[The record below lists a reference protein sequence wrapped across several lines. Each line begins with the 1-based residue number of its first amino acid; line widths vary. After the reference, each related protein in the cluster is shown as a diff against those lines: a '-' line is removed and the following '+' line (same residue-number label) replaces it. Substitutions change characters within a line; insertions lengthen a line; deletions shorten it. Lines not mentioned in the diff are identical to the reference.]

1 MRSIRSIGMTH
12 HNSVSL
18 ALFLVLLNVSRSDK
32 AFSDSGS
39 IPTKVRFLTGD
50 LPHSYLGCYAD
61 CESGVRDFPVLA
73 LRSHHMTAQTCADG
87 CASFNYRYFAMQRG
101 IECRC
106 GNAYGRQGPSN
117 NCTSPCSEEQKEL
130 RAHQPAA
137 TCGGVC
143 ANSVYQLSGTAPAD
157 PPTPLPTVRPKTW
170 NDALVLEPILPY
182 TGTPFEPIGCERD
195 CCGKRRDMTVLAFR
209 SSNLTTA
216 MCASACA
223 NFPFF
228 ATQDASECHC
238 GHNHG
243 SQGESSECEYACAG
257 NASEQCGGYCAN
269 SVYRYRHLSDLAEH
283 KTRLPPAR
291 VAVVVPIHEPNFV
304 YGERL
309 LLTHNEYKMN
319 ATTDVHFVMSSNADA
334 RLFLEHLASS
344 CVQLNNGNSVHV
356 RTYDGDKALLL
367 THPSFFKKWWMVEQL
382 VDTYDYLI
390 AIDADAEF
398 VKYSDLYAV
407 SEAIMSRKVFFG
419 VEGCREGP
427 QTKSMWRFSPREV
440 DILMQKTNDGQLNVW
455 WNDLPV
461 FESAS
466 TKRFLREFKVTTTPT
481 SKGDFDYLPYAYY
494 LMLREGWNAVDL
506 TATLAGSELQRDGT
520 ECLPDSV
527 AASGGGSVD
536 TVRYSQPHWAHHA
549 AFIHAPSR
557 FAGADIV
564 MTFSHGRPINRAW
577 KRAAEQHEN

>member
-1 MRSIRSIGMTH
+1 MMH
-12 HNSVSL
+12 HNFVSL
-18 ALFLVLLNVSRSDK
+18 ALFLVFLNVSRSDK
-32 AFSDSGS
+32 ASIDSKSSDADF
-39 IPTKVRFLTGD
+39 RFLAED
-50 LPHSYLGCYAD
+50 LPFSYLGCYAD

-73 LRSHHMTAQTCADG
+73 LRSHHMNAQTCADA
-87 CASFNYRYFAMQRG
+87 CTSFNYRYFAMQRG

-106 GNAYGRQGPSN
+106 SNAYGRQGPSN
-117 NCTSPCSEEQKEL
+117 NCTSPCTDDQKEHTSGNF
-130 RAHQPAA
+130 RQPVA
-137 TCGGVC
+137 TSCGGLC
-143 ANSVYQLSGTAPAD
+143 ANSVYQLSGISPAD
-157 PPTPLPTVRPKTW
+157 PPTPLPTVRPRSW
-170 NDALVLEPILPY
+170 NDELVLEPSLPY
-182 TGTPFEPIGCERD
+182 TGTPYEPVGCERD
-195 CCGKRRDMTVLAFR
+195 CCGKRRDMTILAFR
-209 SSNLTTA
+209 SVNLTTA

-257 NASEQCGGYCAN
+257 NASELCGGYCAN
-269 SVYRYRHLSDLAEH
+269 SVYRYRRLSDVVEH
-283 KTRLPPAR
+283 KTRLPPGR

-309 LLTHNEYKMN
+309 LLTHNEYQMN
-319 ATTDVHFVMSSNADA
+319 TTSDLHFVLSSNADT
-334 RLFLEHLASS
+334 RLFLEHLATS
-344 CVQLNNGNSVHV
+344 CVHLNNGESVRL
-356 RTYDGDKALLL
+356 RTYGGDRTLLA

-382 VDTYDYLI
+382 VDTYGYLI

-407 SEAIMSRKVFFG
+407 SAAIMSRKVFFG

-427 QTKSMWRFSPREV
+427 QTKSMWRFSPQDV

-461 FESAS
+461 FESVS
-466 TKRFLREFKVTTTPT
+466 TKRFLREYNVTTTPT

-494 LMLREGWNAVDL
+494 LMLHEGWNTVDL
-506 TATLAGSELQRDGT
+506 TETLAGSELQRDGT
-520 ECLPDSV
+520 ECLPESV
-527 AASGGGSVD
+527 AASGGGSAD

-549 AFIHAPSR
+549 AFIHASSR
-557 FAGADIV
+557 FAEADIV

-577 KRAAEQHEN
+577 KRAAEHHAS